1 MDTVD
6 VRAWYSSPHIQMT
19 TSNYSLTASMAVCVS
34 VSAVTT
40 RAADGRLTH
49 KSALWW
55 DRDTHFSLSCVGNVL
70 KGSRHSAGTDGS
82 CLKLERLVV
91 AAEEEGSRVWL
102 GRCWFTEAGPRLA
115 TCRGVCEG
123 GWVGR
128 WWWSCKGSF
137 RAALWS
143 CVKCS
148 VSGEG
153 L

>member
-1 MDTVD
+1 MCVHDTV
-6 VRAWYSSPHIQMT
+6 A
-19 TSNYSLTASMAVCVS
+19 
-34 VSAVTT
+34 
-40 RAADGRLTH
+40 LTH
-49 KSALWW
+49 KWLLLTTVWLHQWLSVFLSAQWQPERLMGGWLINLPSDETVTHIFLSLVW
-55 DRDTHFSLSCVGNVL
+55 GMCWKLVDTQLGQMVAVW
-70 KGSRHSAGTDGS
+70 
-82 CLKLERLVV
+82 KLEHLVV

-123 GWVGR
+123 VCEGGWVGR
-128 WWWSCKGSF
+128 WWWSCKGSL